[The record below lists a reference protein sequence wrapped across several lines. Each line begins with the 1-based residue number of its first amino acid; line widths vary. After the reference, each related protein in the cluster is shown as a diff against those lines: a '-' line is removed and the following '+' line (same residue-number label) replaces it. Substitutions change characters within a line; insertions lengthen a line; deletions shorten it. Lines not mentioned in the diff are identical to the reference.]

1 MSARRTVLVRRPQCS
16 IGRRHRLVV
25 AVDAQAAVAAPA
37 ILALGLRFPR
47 FEGILGRLFARFA
60 PRTN

>member
-1 MSARRTVLVRRPQCS
+1 M
-16 IGRRHRLVV
+16 V